1 MSHPSPTLNPNTYEC
16 VQVATDGAGAMAIT
30 RRTGGVLAAA
40 FATDGTDGFVNVTIV
55 DQGDLSFG
63 MLGNIDG
70 GAVGA
75 TLRGAAIANNI
86 AQFQARDPANA
97 GAVIDLAAVA
107 TRLTCFI
114 VPNGA
119 MPGGS

>member
-1 MSHPSPTLNPNTYEC
+1 MGTPLATLNPNTYEC
-16 VQVATDGAGAMAIT
+16 VIVATSGGGAVSIT
-30 RRTGGVLAAA
+30 RRTGGILGVA

-75 TLRGAAIANNI
+75 MLRGAAIANNI
-86 AQFQARDPANA
+86 AQFQARDVANA
-97 GAVIDLAAVA
+97 GAVIDLSGIA

-114 VPNGA
+114 IPNGA

>member
-1 MSHPSPTLNPNTYEC
+1 MSNPTLNPHTYEC
-16 VQVATDGAGAMAIT
+16 VIVATDGGGAISIT
-30 RRTGGVLAAA
+30 RRTGGILGVA
-40 FATDGTDGFVNVTIV
+40 FATDGSDGFVNVTIV
-55 DQGDLSFG
+55 EQGDLSFG

-75 TLRGAAIANNI
+75 TLRGAALGGNL

-97 GAVIDLAAVA
+97 GAVIDLSGIA
-107 TRLTCFI
+107 TRMTCFI
-114 VPNGA
+114 IPTGA